1 METGIAH
8 IQLNS
13 YRLTRTLRQLVSV
26 SLINCFALLILA
38 MPGFT
43 EKRAKAA
50 GRERRGGRSGGEE
63 TIGGESQ

>member
-1 METGIAH
+1 MKLADTDK
-8 IQLNS
+8 
-13 YRLTRTLRQLVSV
+13 VC
-26 SLINCFALLILA
+26 CFALLILA

>member
-1 METGIAH
+1 MKLADTDK
-8 IQLNS
+8 
-13 YRLTRTLRQLVSV
+13 VC
-26 SLINCFALLILA
+26 CFALLILA
-38 MPGFT
+38 RPGFT